1 MSTLFVWRPITIK
14 MVDYDSEHTVTS
26 NGLAKPGRTVGLP
39 AQCVRTRRVFTYNSP
54 GPNEIIILIT
64 ESRSRAGGVA
74 VLNLPL
80 S

>member
-1 MSTLFVWRPITIK
+1 M
-14 MVDYDSEHTVTS
+14 DYTDK
-26 NGLAKPGRTVGLP
+26 GL
-39 AQCVRTRRVFTYNSP
+39 CMRTRRVFTYNPP

-64 ESRSRAGGVA
+64 ESRSRAEGVA